1 MSSKIPIFA
10 TYLKSEL
17 LGTPSSNSLLTSS
30 SNLYKSSSSANTILD
45 YTKFGTTW
53 TENKSVPKGYIWTSM
68 TISSQPP
75 SNTKNISYAQYQ
87 TLTFKNN
94 QPNVAAI
101 FYSHNIG
108 KTWTKVNMSNINLNG
123 NILEPLYKWSN
134 LHMSNFNGSSSI
146 LSQLVIANDKYLF
159 KSLDYGV
166 TWNLEKNLTD
176 ISSIAMSIKDG
187 NNIYISGIS
196 QPLNVWRNTVNSQTD
211 KIISSAASDVKNAY
225 DALDNYLFNR
235 SNGIDVQM
243 GGSVL
248 YYYYNI
254 ITESANIA
262 YTANGKT
269 LGTKTTNLPITNT
282 NITYINTNLENL
294 KTLLTTNKIN
304 LSYVPAVNNNFEL
317 RSDWTTDTTSYNNS
331 SVGCSYDGNVV
342 TTVSQTNY
350 PYNNTLVIT
359 TTNAGYLTNNDITLS
374 ETILKNTKNNHFIE
388 LNTPN
393 QRIIKIAMSNV
404 GQYQTIVLSN
414 NDSMKINNVYSE
426 NGILYSSDYGVTWQY
441 AKDIKTSSEKT
452 LKKINW
458 TSIALSFS
466 GQNQT
471 ATSEP
476 SYINKYG
483 YIYYS
488 TDYGKSW
495 TYSSGKTSAPS
506 KSWTHVSMMTNQ
518 IIIDSILTDKNDKFR
533 STLQEG
539 YIQYAISK
547 DGKIYVSKFY
557 GLYTFIKETNNNV
570 NDTAQLTVA
579 IDDSAATQN
588 TIVN

>member
-1 MSSKIPIFA
+1 
-10 TYLKSEL
+10 
-17 LGTPSSNSLLTSS
+17 
-30 SNLYKSSSSANTILD
+30 
-45 YTKFGTTW
+45 
-53 TENKSVPKGYIWTSM
+53 
-68 TISSQPP
+68 
-75 SNTKNISYAQYQ
+75 
-87 TLTFKNN
+87 
-94 QPNVAAI
+94 
-101 FYSHNIG
+101 
-108 KTWTKVNMSNINLNG
+108 MSNINLNG

-359 TTNAGYLTNNDITLS
+359 TTNAGYLSNNDITLS

>member
-359 TTNAGYLTNNDITLS
+359 TTNAGYLSNNDITLS

-483 YIYYS
+483 
-488 TDYGKSW
+488 
-495 TYSSGKTSAPS
+495 
-506 KSWTHVSMMTNQ
+506 
-518 IIIDSILTDKNDKFR
+518 
-533 STLQEG
+533 
-539 YIQYAISK
+539 
-547 DGKIYVSKFY
+547 
-557 GLYTFIKETNNNV
+557 
-570 NDTAQLTVA
+570 
-579 IDDSAATQN
+579 
-588 TIVN
+588 

>member
-359 TTNAGYLTNNDITLS
+359 TTNAGYLSNNDITLS